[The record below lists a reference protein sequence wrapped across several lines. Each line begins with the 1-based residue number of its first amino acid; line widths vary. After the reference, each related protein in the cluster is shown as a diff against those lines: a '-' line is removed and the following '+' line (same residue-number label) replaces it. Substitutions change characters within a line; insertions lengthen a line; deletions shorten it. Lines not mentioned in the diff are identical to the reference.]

1 MYIQIEIVLTEI
13 QLYRGGHRK
22 TNAEKRG
29 ANVSVKGQPASACEE
44 PEGADPCSPAQRGT
58 GALSR
63 LCRSDAQQMH
73 RKVAPRT
80 HRAARRARGRHQSG
94 VEEGLVMRRKG

>member
-1 MYIQIEIVLTEI
+1 MLHMHIQIEIVLTEI

-22 TNAEKRG
+22 TNAEERG

-73 RKVAPRT
+73 RKDWHCSFFKRVQGGCLDPR
-80 HRAARRARGRHQSG
+80 
-94 VEEGLVMRRKG
+94 LC